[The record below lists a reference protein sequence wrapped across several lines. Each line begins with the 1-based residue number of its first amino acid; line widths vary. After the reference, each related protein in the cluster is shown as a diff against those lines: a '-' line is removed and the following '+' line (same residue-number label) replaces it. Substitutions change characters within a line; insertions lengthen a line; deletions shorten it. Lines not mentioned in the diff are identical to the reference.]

1 MTETTQASHMVVLQH
16 GLYGD
21 ATSLHALQETL
32 EELDDGAGE
41 LVVVVLSASTNVGR
55 TREGI
60 AQFGERLAAEV
71 LAAAA
76 RQSSLRSLNLI
87 LIGSSLGSLYARH
100 AASLLLDETGLMAW
114 LRPEALVTL
123 RCPRIREPTKD

>member
-1 MTETTQASHMVVLQH
+1 MPATTRKLRAVRAAMTETTQASHLVVLQH

-32 EELDDGAGE
+32 QELDDGAGE

-55 TREGI
+55 TREVI

-76 RQSSLRSLNLI
+76 RQSSLRSLNL
-87 LIGSSLGSLYARH
+87 AFRVVAH
-100 AASLLLDETGLMAW
+100 T
-114 LRPEALVTL
+114 
-123 RCPRIREPTKD
+123 